1 MRELARILLPI
12 DFSERSVGPARYA
25 MSLASH
31 FGSELT
37 LLHVLTPLQYEYGAL
52 EIGGSMLSELYRSR
66 TEQAT
71 RELASFLADELTG
84 EHVNR
89 VVAEGDPAAKIVEL
103 AHGAPDETVII
114 MSTHGYGPFRRFILG
129 STTAK
134 VLHDADCPV
143 WTGVHLEE
151 APVLATIPFHR
162 ILCAV
167 DLGPQSSKTL
177 CWAARLAQDFGAKL
191 HLVHA
196 TCACTDG
203 VEVAGDSPAASQA
216 SVQQSA
222 GEELLRLQKF
232 VGVEAECTGRAGE
245 AVKAICDVA
254 GRVQADLLV
263 IGRGSA
269 AGVFG
274 RLRTNAYAIIRE
286 SPCPVVSV

>member
-1 MRELARILLPI
+1 MRDLARILLPI

-25 MSLASH
+25 MSLAKH

-52 EIGGSMLSELYRSR
+52 EISGSMLSELYRSR
-66 TEQAT
+66 TEQAM
-71 RELASFLADELTG
+71 RELEAFLPNELAG
-84 EHVNR
+84 PNVRR
-89 VVAEGDPAAKIVEL
+89 VVLEGDPAAKIVDL
-103 AHGAPDETVII
+103 AHGAPDQTVVL
-114 MSTHGYGPFRRFILG
+114 MPTHGYGPFRRFILG

-151 APVLATIPFHR
+151 APALASIPFHN

-167 DLGPQSSKTL
+167 DLGPQSAKAL
-177 CWAARLAQDFGAKL
+177 CWAARMTREFNAALHVLHVLPAGPGLADGA
-191 HLVHA
+191 
-196 TCACTDG
+196 D
-203 VEVAGDSPAASQA
+203 DPASNWQIPLRK
-216 SVQQSA
+216 SA
-222 GEELLRLQKF
+222 GEELRRLLSS
-232 VGVEAECTGRAGE
+232 VGVEGE
-245 AVKAICDVA
+245 AGVESGEPGKAICATA
-254 GRVQADLLV
+254 GRVKADLLV